1 MITHVYN
8 NATDIITTH
17 PHRSHSVVASCWP
30 HCHKYKMNSEEQNE
44 IQNRLFSWHKKKNI
58 KCPSCKSPLFHFDGR
73 PYFSSAHIVNEIVVL
88 HHSPCTSS
96 IGNCGKA
103 LFFCLSCGS
112 QSSHTS
118 GRLQDKGC
126 KCVRRNDN
134 NKVSEDHP
142 KNMTTWE
149 RGDNNAEILKDLVGY
164 GLGDTS
170 QPDSDRRCDSQV
182 DATMGKET
190 NPTEESG
197 VSNDHL
203 LGYEDGGNGKLNSI
217 PQVAQEFLTRLVLFL
232 VILIPTTPSIFWET
246 VMNGLLL
253 VRDFL

>member
-1 MITHVYN
+1 
-8 NATDIITTH
+8 
-17 PHRSHSVVASCWP
+17 
-30 HCHKYKMNSEEQNE
+30 MNSEEQNE

-88 HHSPCTSS
+88 HHSPCPSS

-149 RGDNNAEILKDLVGY
+149 RGDNNAKTLRILLDMVWVIL
-164 GLGDTS
+164 LSPILID
-170 QPDSDRRCDSQV
+170 
-182 DATMGKET
+182 
-190 NPTEESG
+190 G
-197 VSNDHL
+197 VIR
-203 LGYEDGGNGKLNSI
+203 K
-217 PQVAQEFLTRLVLFL
+217 LTRQWARKQTQLRRVELAMITL
-232 VILIPTTPSIFWET
+232 DMKMGGMGS
-246 VMNGLLL
+246 
-253 VRDFL
+253 

>member
-1 MITHVYN
+1 MQLLSSPHTTPSIPLSSCILL
-8 NATDIITTH
+8 AT
-17 PHRSHSVVASCWP
+17 

-58 KCPSCKSPLFHFDGR
+58 KCPSCKSPLFHSDRR
-73 PYFSSAHIVNEIVVL
+73 PYFSSAHVVNKIVVL

-126 KCVRRNDN
+126 KCVRRSD
-134 NKVSEDHP
+134 KIIVTEDHSETIP
-142 KNMTTWE
+142 TGA
-149 RGDNNAEILKDLVGY
+149 RGDNNTENNKYLVGY

-170 QPDSDRRCDSQV
+170 QTVSDQ
-182 DATMGKET
+182 
-190 NPTEESG
+190 
-197 VSNDHL
+197 
-203 LGYEDGGNGKLNSI
+203 
-217 PQVAQEFLTRLVLFL
+217 Q
-232 VILIPTTPSIFWET
+232 
-246 VMNGLLL
+246 
-253 VRDFL
+253 

>member
-1 MITHVYN
+1 
-8 NATDIITTH
+8 
-17 PHRSHSVVASCWP
+17 
-30 HCHKYKMNSEEQNE
+30 MNSEEQNE

-142 KNMTTWE
+142 ENMTTWE

-203 LGYEDGGNGKLNSI
+203 GYEDGGNGKLNSI
-217 PQVAQEFLTRLVLFL
+217 PQVAQEFLTRFVLFL

-246 VMNGLLL
+246 VMNGLL
-253 VRDFL
+253 VVQNFL